1 MDCSADDLLGSPFCL
16 LGRVD
21 EVADQLLRTRDELG
35 ISYFTVSQRH
45 MEQMAPVVARVAGR

>member
-1 MDCSADDLLGSPFCL
+1 
-16 LGRVD
+16 
-21 EVADQLLRTRDELG
+21 LG